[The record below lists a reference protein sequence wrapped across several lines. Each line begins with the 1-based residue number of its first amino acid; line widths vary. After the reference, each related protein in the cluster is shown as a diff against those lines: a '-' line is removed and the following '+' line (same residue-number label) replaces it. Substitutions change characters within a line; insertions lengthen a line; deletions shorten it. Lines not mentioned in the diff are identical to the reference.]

1 MVDYCQLNSAIFGAG
16 GSTIRNMHPSSL
28 KSLFE
33 TDRNDFELFVQNNF
47 SLKQIVYT
55 TNAMHRCCHGTNKLM
70 CN

>member
-33 TDRNDFELFVQNNF
+33 TDRNDFKLFVQNNF
-47 SLKQIVYT
+47 SLKQIGMVLNCLYKT
-55 TNAMHRCCHGTNKLM
+55 ILV
-70 CN
+70 